1 MYQSI
6 ITLKIRQERFGKL
19 KDEIAEYI
27 KLGYDT
33 IDSCFLPNCM
43 KLSRLQKVISELR
56 GLRIIVDGY
65 GGSMDDKE
73 PDQIISIMN
82 SSIKDIENA
91 YDDIRE
97 KSCM

>member
-1 MYQSI
+1 MYHSMV
-6 ITLKIRQERFGKL
+6 TLKIRQERFGKL

-65 GGSMDDKE
+65 GATIDDKE
-73 PDQIISIMN
+73 PDQILSIMN
-82 SSIKDIENA
+82 SSIKDMENS